1 MYILIISLLNQE
13 IQLSQ
18 SFFQTLYFFGLKGNL
33 SMCSLL
39 LALNLSFSH
48 TIHAEVKRKKT
59 ESATDTKA
67 LTREQIHCICYN
79 SQETVR
85 ANQSL
90 KPIYSDSGLPLEF
103 NPILSPFLPRCA
115 SHIRMLHTKRFSSTH
130 ALPGVHV

>member
-1 MYILIISLLNQE
+1 MYILIILLLNQE

-18 SFFQTLYFFGLKGNL
+18 SFFPTLYFFGLKGNL

-59 ESATDTKA
+59 ESGTDTKA
-67 LTREQIHCICYN
+67 STSEQRHCICYN
-79 SQETVR
+79 SQGIVR

-103 NPILSPFLPRCA
+103 NPILSPFLPMCISYSNA
-115 SHIRMLHTKRFSSTH
+115 AH
-130 ALPGVHV
+130 